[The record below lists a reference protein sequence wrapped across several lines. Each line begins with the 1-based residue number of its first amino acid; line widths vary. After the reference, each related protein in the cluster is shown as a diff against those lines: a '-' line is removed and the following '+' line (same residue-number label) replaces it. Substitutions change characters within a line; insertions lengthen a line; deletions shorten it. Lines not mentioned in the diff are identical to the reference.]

1 MRKPASKVR
10 WRRPLRFY
18 EYEKKLNS
26 GINVL
31 CRVQVHLLEVSELQ
45 DSFPEKDSRRLE
57 WVTPREAA
65 KRVNEPE
72 LKAPDAHFRQANGAF
87 EIACPPE

>member
-1 MRKPASKVR
+1 MRKPVSKAR
-10 WRRPLRFY
+10 SRKRPSVFY

-57 WVTPREAA
+57 WVSPQEAA

-72 LKAPDAHFRQANGAF
+72 LKALMLTFDKRMALSK
-87 EIACPPE
+87 

>member
-1 MRKPASKVR
+1 MSKAG
-10 WRRPLRFY
+10 WIRPPFGFY

-31 CRVQVHLLEVSELQ
+31 CKVQVHLLEVAELQ

-57 WVTPREAA
+57 WVTPEEAA
-65 KRVNEPE
+65 KRVNEPK
-72 LKAPDAHFRQANGAF
+72 LKALMLTFDKRMALSK
-87 EIACPPE
+87 